1 MTAGV
6 AGGVAGAVVEKVVL
20 SGGGA
25 FSKFEIGVETFTSC
39 GGWGNRDSEKVEGVV
54 CAPIDG
60 TLSVDE
66 VGVSPGGNG
75 EFTDAKGVWAGGFGS
90 LLMGFQ

>member
-25 FSKFEIGVETFTSC
+25 FSSFEVGVEIFTNC
-39 GGWGNRDSEKVEGVV
+39 GGCGNRESENVEDVV
-54 CAPIDG
+54 CAPIEG
-60 TLSVDE
+60 ALSVDE
-66 VGVSPGGNG
+66 VGVSKRGN
-75 EFTDAKGVWAGGFGS
+75 
-90 LLMGFQ
+90 